1 MKKVQLAMYLGEVV
15 FETEDGKKEKVEL
28 PDGCVGIML
37 AFKTKKAAR
46 AYYGK
51 DIELQPAHVD
61 EGV

>member
-1 MKKVQLAMYLGEVV
+1 MKKVQLAMRLGGLFVEG
-15 FETEDGKKEKVEL
+15 EGNGKREVEL
-28 PDGCVGIML
+28 PDGCVGMML

-61 EGV
+61 DES